1 MVTRRRGRNNDA
13 ALKNTQL
20 SPQVQHLWAGQQKP
34 IKSRRFE
41 AETWNIKTQWG
52 GDGRETLLCDGTTHN
67 YWITTQLLLNNE
79 DSGCQTYTKLH
90 FTGKHWSDFMCVCM
104 QCVVVVLQCVVFVC
118 CVCSV
123 CVPQWSCEAS
133 SSRLFPQIRIFLLCD
148 TLTTNLRRKQ
158 LFTLSDC
165 WNSTSN
171 LTALLHFLLL
181 CSIRL
186 HSQQAEGRRSNW

>member
-41 AETWNIKTQWG
+41 AETWNIKTQRG
-52 GDGRETLLCDGTTHN
+52 RDGRETLLCDRTTHN

-90 FTGKHWSDFMCVCM
+90 FTVKHWSDFMCVSAVCSS
-104 QCVVVVLQCVVFVC
+104 CVVCVVFVC
-118 CVCSV
+118 CVCGV
-123 CVPQWSCEAS
+123 CVTLLVLWSFIITSVS
-133 SSRLFPQIRIFLLCD
+133 SHRDFSALRHFNHQPEEETAVYSVRLLEFNQQPHSSAPLPPALHQTAF
-148 TLTTNLRRKQ
+148 TTSWRTT
-158 LFTLSDC
+158 F
-165 WNSTSN
+165 
-171 LTALLHFLLL
+171 
-181 CSIRL
+181 
-186 HSQQAEGRRSNW
+186 

>member
-90 FTGKHWSDFMCVCM
+90 FTVKHWSDFMCVSAVCSS
-104 QCVVVVLQCVVFVC
+104 CVVCVVFVC

-123 CVPQWSCEAS
+123 CVTPVVLWSFIITSVS
-133 SSRLFPQIRIFLLCD
+133 SNQDFSALRHFNHQPEEETAVYSVRLLEFNQQPHSSAPLPPPALHQTAF
-148 TLTTNLRRKQ
+148 TTSWRTT
-158 LFTLSDC
+158 F
-165 WNSTSN
+165 
-171 LTALLHFLLL
+171 
-181 CSIRL
+181 
-186 HSQQAEGRRSNW
+186 